1 MPRRLAQPALVALGL
16 TEIVLAG
23 WVISGRRARGAA
35 LAETGLLALMNGGGF
50 AFSRQHIAAPKA
62 LLAEN
67 LAFLAVAW
75 WAALS
80 EE

>member
-1 MPRRLAQPALVALGL
+1 MPRRLARPALVALGL
-16 TEIVLAG
+16 AEVVLAG
-23 WVISGRRARGAA
+23 WGISGRRPRDAA

-50 AFSRQHIAAPKA
+50 AFSRRHIPRPKT

-67 LAFLAVAW
+67 VAFLAAAW